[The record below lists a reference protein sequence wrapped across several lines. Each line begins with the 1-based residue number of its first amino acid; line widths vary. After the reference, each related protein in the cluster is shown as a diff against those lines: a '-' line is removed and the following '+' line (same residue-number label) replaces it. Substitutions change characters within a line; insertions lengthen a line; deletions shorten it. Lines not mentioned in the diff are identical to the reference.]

1 MSGICA
7 ASQRVW
13 LSWAGAAGAG
23 PGTSPDPTRPAGPAP
38 PRPSPLAAQV
48 NRKTPRDQVGRIPR
62 ADRGERMNRDR
73 APAGPESSR
82 GQVQRDHTQRAEHTC
97 GIPRLSSTE
106 DQVLVERVGGRVLLP
121 LHIHPAGIGVQSDR
135 FGGDDVPDTGRLRV
149 GRHNRH

>member
-1 MSGICA
+1 MLCQPNPAG
-7 ASQRVW
+7 
-13 LSWAGAAGAG
+13 LAGAAHR
-23 PGTSPDPTRPAGPAP
+23 DPIPLSHPAKG
-38 PRPSPLAAQV
+38 L
-48 NRKTPRDQVGRIPR
+48 TG
-62 ADRGERMNRDR
+62 RDR
-73 APAGPESSR
+73 SCESHGRPLPGLAPAGPESSR

-135 FGGDDVPDTGRLRV
+135 AGGDDVPDTGRLRV